1 MPLERGIGVSGTIRL
16 QERIA
21 GLLECGAPL
30 AEIQRG
36 VIEAS
41 DLDPEHKSALSRYA
55 IALSDGRDPTPADDK
70 LRVVPAG
77 LLRRSL
83 TVLGVRTRSQPTA

>member
-21 GLLECGAPL
+21 GLLECGTPL
-30 AEIQRG
+30 AEVQRG

-41 DLDPEHKSALSRYA
+41 DLDRVHKSALSRYA
-55 IALSDGRDPTPADDK
+55 IALSDGRDPSRADDK

-83 TVLGVRTRSQPTA
+83 TVIGVRKRSQSTA